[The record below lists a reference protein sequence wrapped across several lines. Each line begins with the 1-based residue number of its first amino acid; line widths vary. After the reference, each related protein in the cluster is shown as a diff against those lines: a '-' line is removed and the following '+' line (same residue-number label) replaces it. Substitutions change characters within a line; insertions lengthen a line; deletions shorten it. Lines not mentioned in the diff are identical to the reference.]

1 MPDEDKNF
9 GFHYHVK
16 TIYTEIFG
24 NFLPE
29 ISVQLNGSLF
39 ENSAI
44 PDFLETCAKEWNTL
58 DASFKGI
65 NSLLFKQNIKSY
77 IF

>member
-44 PDFLETCAKEWNTL
+44 PDFLP
-58 DASFKGI
+58 SF
-65 NSLLFKQNIKSY
+65 Q
-77 IF
+77 